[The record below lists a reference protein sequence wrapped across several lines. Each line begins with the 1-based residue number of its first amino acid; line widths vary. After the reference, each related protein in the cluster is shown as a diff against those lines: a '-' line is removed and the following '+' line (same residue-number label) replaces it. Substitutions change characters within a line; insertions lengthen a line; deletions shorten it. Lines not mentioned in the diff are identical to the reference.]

1 MDRGGRVV
9 VTGAR
14 GYIGSALVPFL
25 RARGY
30 TVRCVSRSSSPS
42 RGDPADG
49 TEYMTADLRRAEAWQ
64 EALSGVGGLVHL
76 ASRTDLR
83 AAEADEAEDSEI
95 NVQPLKALM
104 AACERQG
111 GAVLPAVFAST
122 ATIFGD
128 RPALPA
134 NETTPDNPL
143 SVYDRHKLAGER
155 ILAQATRSGIMSGRS
170 LRLAN
175 VYGLTDDPA
184 AIASVNPNR
193 GILNAMMIRAAKG
206 QALTVFGTGDYL
218 RDFIHLDDVLAA
230 LTAALEMKVVA
241 SARPF
246 VIASGEAHRLLSA
259 FRLVADEA
267 EELTG
272 RRVDVCTVAEPADLH
287 PSERRNFQGSS
298 ALFRSETGWIP
309 KVSLQTGIR
318 RFLRQAVVHDSI
330 AAVGR

>member
-1 MDRGGRVV
+1 MDRRGSIV

-25 RARGY
+25 RERGY
-30 TVRCVSRSSSPS
+30 TVRCVSRSSGPS
-42 RGDPADG
+42 RSDPPDG
-49 TEYMTADLRRAEAWQ
+49 TECIKADLCRPEAWQ
-64 EALSGVGGLVHL
+64 EALSGASGLVHL

-83 AAEADEAEDSEI
+83 AAEADEAGDSEI
-95 NVQPLKALM
+95 NVRPLMALV
-104 AACERQG
+104 AACERQR
-111 GAVLPAVFAST
+111 GAVLPVVFAST

-128 RPALPA
+128 RPALPVDESA
-134 NETTPDNPL
+134 PDNPL
-143 SVYDRHKLAGER
+143 SVYDRHKLAGEQ
-155 ILAQATRSGIMSGRS
+155 ILAQATRSGILSGRS

-175 VYGLTDDPA
+175 VYGLADDPA

-206 QALTVFGTGDYL
+206 QALTVFGTGGYL

-230 LTAALEMKVVA
+230 LTAALEMKAPA

-259 FRLVADEA
+259 FRLIADEA

-272 RRVDVCTVAEPADLH
+272 RHVDVCMVAEPADLH

-318 RFLRQAVVHDSI
+318 RFLQQVVAHDLI